1 MQENAEERKICRRE
15 RFPVNFISGR
25 MFKRHATVIKG
36 FDGVLQGKCFLNT
49 IFEPAYSVCRFFI
62 L

>member
-15 RFPVNFISGR
+15 RFPAKFISGR

-36 FDGVLQGKCFLNT
+36 FDGVLQGKCF
-49 IFEPAYSVCRFFI
+49 FEYDF
-62 L
+62 